1 MKSLSRVRLFATP
14 WTYQAPPS
22 MRFSRQEYWSGLPFP
37 SPRDLPD
44 PGIEPRS
51 PALQA
56 DALTSEPP
64 GKPSEVTSRVQ
75 LFVTPWTVDN
85 QPPPMES
92 PWDFPGKSTGVGC
105 HFLLQMIFPSQGSNP
120 GLLHCRQMLYCLRHQ
135 ERHSIYPEETKI
147 ERDSCIML
155 KQYSISV
162 VYNLNLKHDQIPL
175 IE

>member
-22 MRFSRQEYWSGLPFP
+22 MRFSRQEHWSGLPFP

-44 PGIEPRS
+44 SGIEPRS

-56 DALTSEPP
+56 NALTSEPP
-64 GKPSEVTSRVQ
+64 GKPSEVNSCVQ
-75 LFVTPWTVDN
+75 LFVTQWTVDY

-105 HFLLQMIFPSQGSNP
+105 HFLLQRILPSQGLNP

-135 ERHSIYPEETKI
+135 GRHSIYLEETKI
-147 ERDSCIML
+147 ERDSYIML